1 MDSKIREQDGQSRE
15 KDDQIREKHD
25 QIRRQNSESE
35 QFKAR
40 LQEYGQQKSKEKLT
54 EVPIAQVD

>member
-1 MDSKIREQDGQSRE
+1 MDSKTREQDGQSRE
-15 KDDQIREKHD
+15 KDD

-40 LQEYGQQKSKEKLT
+40 LQEYVQQKSKEKLT